1 MTESSSSLF
10 SSSPSNTV
18 PLYFDHTVSSDS
30 ETLRSIAV
38 RFDISLT
45 ELRQTN
51 RLSSFDTIFKGKV
64 LKIPNVH
71 NYSGGKFH
79 RKFLTQQDLENTAKS
94 QNSELNIVNSILNQ
108 QSSGPNSDPKS
119 NQISNQN
126 SIQNS
131 NKNSDQNSMQ
141 SSIQS
146 SLQNS
151 TISKSFEKRSSIHD
165 LLNTDLLSFQTS
177 NLSVSDPKT
186 SELTSP
192 VTHENHHSA
201 QNSTPNQAPS
211 IEEDAGFIKTH
222 ATLLPNNI
230 SGSLIITDS
239 ALMFDPDDRTDQE
252 LAIINPISEIA
263 WMECVKCPK
272 NGAVAETNKKLE
284 VEFGR
289 MNSLLRSIS
298 DYLLD
303 EDSEDSDLK
312 NSTFLLMKM
321 SLEVEFQ
328 YFEISGNCVTKVFNL
343 LSDSESRETRKLILQ
358 TSLSPPVKT
367 KNLSCYTDFRARVM
381 IGTDLQPNLMNLQP
395 NAPNNYKNMQT
406 NWFLQ
411 NKQNLQQVQKNY
423 EKKTKLGVK
432 PEFSG
437 IIDHDYVVIKETNS
451 SFEFPSIENFDDEY
465 TLPELRKSMI
475 SLKSNSLGTG
485 SNANPSA
492 GDEIDFI
499 LSDSDSGN
507 DLEPNFHL
515 KVLTKWLPDSV
526 AGVSQWRLI
535 FDSEKQGHS
544 LASIYRICDKEKRK
558 QMNNVLII
566 ESVDGDYFGAFLT
579 ELPRPVEPH
588 AVYKH
593 YGSGESFLFNLNGQK
608 SRKYS
613 WTGSN
618 NFISTGDSEHFAI
631 GGGRG
636 THGVWFDAKLCEGS
650 SQACD
655 TFGNESS
662 IAGGKR
668 DFIVSGMQLWVLE

>member
-1 MTESSSSLF
+1 
-10 SSSPSNTV
+10 
-18 PLYFDHTVSSDS
+18 VSSDS

-71 NYSGGKFH
+71 NYSGSKFH
-79 RKFLTQQDLENTAKS
+79 GKFLTQTDLENTANS
-94 QNSELNIVNSILNQ
+94 QESQLNIVNSILNQ
-108 QSSGPNSDPKS
+108 SSGVKSGQTSGPNSNSNSNPNSNPNSNINS
-119 NQISNQN
+119 NQ
-126 SIQNS
+126 
-131 NKNSDQNSMQ
+131 NSDQNSMQ
-141 SSIQS
+141 NSLKN

-151 TISKSFEKRSSIHD
+151 TTSKSFEKRSSIHD

-177 NLSVSDPKT
+177 NLSISDAKIPEYST
-186 SELTSP
+186 PE
-192 VTHENHHSA
+192 TH
-201 QNSTPNQAPS
+201 NSTSNSTSKPTTS

-230 SGSLIITDS
+230 PGSLIITDS

-272 NGAVAETNKKLE
+272 NGTVAETNKKLE
-284 VEFGR
+284 AEFGR

-303 EDSEDSDLK
+303 EDSEDFDFN

-328 YFEISGNCVTKVFNL
+328 YFEVSGSCVTKVFNL
-343 LSDSESRETRKLILQ
+343 LSDSECRESGKLILQ
-358 TSLSPPVKT
+358 KSLSPPAKT
-367 KNLSCYTDFRARVM
+367 ENLSCYTDFRARVM
-381 IGTDLQPNLMNLQP
+381 LGTDLQPNLINLQP
-395 NAPNNYKNMQT
+395 DTPPNNYKNMQT

-411 NKQNLQQVQKNY
+411 NKQNLQQVQKKY
-423 EKKTKLGVK
+423 EKKTKLAVK
-432 PEFSG
+432 PEFPG
-437 IIDHDYVVIKETNS
+437 IIDHDYVVIKETNK
-451 SFEFPSIENFDDEY
+451 SFEFPSIDNFDDEY
-465 TLPELRKSMI
+465 ILPELRKSMI
-475 SLKSNSLGTG
+475 SMKTNFG
-485 SNANPSA
+485 SGSHANPSA

-499 LSDSDSGN
+499 LSDSDGGPGEG
-507 DLEPNFHL
+507 LEPNFHL

-566 ESVDGDYFGAFLT
+566 ESVDGDFFGAFLT

-608 SRKYS
+608 SRKFS

-655 TFGNESS
+655 TFGNEDS

-668 DFIVSGMQLWVLE
+668 DFVVSGMQLWVLE